1 MRRMH
6 IIYLYQFFSTRK
18 DVGHTRAYEFA
29 KQFVA
34 QGHRV
39 TVVTSG
45 AKADMTGAVETDTL
59 DGIEIVKLRTGY
71 SNYIAG
77 NALSYL
83 DRSKVFLDFLAK
95 STWYCLHAKSLDRAD
110 VLYATSPP
118 LTIGVPALLVSL
130 FRRVPLVFEVRDCWP
145 EAPVQL
151 GALRQPLLIWFAR
164 AFERLVYRRAKHVVT
179 LSPGMC
185 EVILATTGADAS
197 EVSVVPNCADL
208 ELFHPGV
215 DGAAVRKSLG
225 VEDRFVCLYFGAM
238 GEANGLFAL
247 LKAFALLQE
256 RGEKRIAAVLCG
268 AGGQRASL
276 EVEARRLNLDNVIFT
291 GPFPKEAMPELVAAA
306 DLCLLHFKNVPIL
319 ATSSPN
325 KLFDALSAGKPVLH
339 NTDGW
344 IRAMLESRKAGFF
357 VSTDDPAT
365 FTDELT
371 RLSQNPDL
379 LRVYGQN
386 ARRLAEAEFD
396 RREQAFKLAGILARA
411 SSREI

>member
-1 MRRMH
+1 MH
-6 IIYLYQFFSTRK
+6 IVYLYQFFSTRK
-18 DVGHTRAYEFA
+18 DIGHTRAYEFA

-39 TVVTSG
+39 TVVTAG
-45 AKADMTGAVETDTL
+45 AKAEMAGAVETETL
-59 DGIEIVKLRTGY
+59 EGIEVVKLRTGY
-71 SNYIAG
+71 RNYLAG

-95 STWYCLHAKSLDRAD
+95 STWYCLRAKSLDEAD

-118 LTIGVPALLVSL
+118 LTIGVPALLVSFL
-130 FRRVPLVFEVRDCWP
+130 RRVPMVFEVRDCWP
-145 EAPVQL
+145 EAAVQL
-151 GALRQPLLIWFAR
+151 GALRQPLLIWLAR

-179 LSPGMC
+179 LSPGMLA
-185 EVILATTGADAS
+185 VIVATTGTNAS
-197 EVSVVPNCADL
+197 KVSVVPNCADL

-215 DGAAVRKSLG
+215 DGAAVRKNLG

-247 LKAFALLQE
+247 LRAFALLQK
-256 RGEKRIAAVLCG
+256 RGEKRITAVFCG
-268 AGGQRASL
+268 AGRQRASL
-276 EVEARRLNLDNVIFT
+276 EAEARRLDLGNVIFT

-344 IRAMLESRKAGFF
+344 IRATLESHRAGFF

-365 FTDELT
+365 FADELT

-379 LRVYGQN
+379 LRAYGRN
-386 ARRLAEAEFD
+386 ARTLAEMEFD
-396 RREQAFKLAGILARA
+396 RREQGRKLAGILAAAARQP
-411 SSREI
+411 EGHD

>member
-6 IIYLYQFFSTRK
+6 IVYLYQFFSTRK
-18 DVGHTRAYEFA
+18 DIGHTRAYEFA

-34 QGHRV
+34 QGHWV
-39 TVVTSG
+39 TVVTAG
-45 AKADMTGAVETDTL
+45 AKADMTGAVETETL
-59 DGIEIVKLRTGY
+59 EGIEVVKLRTGY
-71 SNYIAG
+71 SNYLAG

-83 DRSKVFLDFLAK
+83 DRSKVFLDFLLK
-95 STWYCLHAKSLDRAD
+95 STWYCLRAKSLDEAD

-118 LTIGVPALLVSL
+118 LTIGVPALLVSF

-151 GALRQPLLIWFAR
+151 GALRQPLFIWLAR
-164 AFERLVYRRAKHVVT
+164 AFERLVYRRAEHVVT
-179 LSPGMC
+179 LSPGMR
-185 EVILATTGADAS
+185 EVIVTTTGTDAAK
-197 EVSVVPNCADL
+197 VSVVPNCADL
-208 ELFHPGV
+208 KLFHPGV
-215 DGAAVRKSLG
+215 DGAAVRKNLG

-238 GEANGLFAL
+238 GEANGLSAL
-247 LKAFALLQE
+247 LGAFALIQE
-256 RGEKRIAAVLCG
+256 RDESIVAVFCG
-268 AGGQRASL
+268 AGRQRASL
-276 EVEARRLNLDNVIFT
+276 EAEARRLNLDNVIFT

-344 IRAMLESRKAGFF
+344 IRAMLESDKAGFF

-365 FTDELT
+365 FADELT
-371 RLSQNPDL
+371 RLSQNRDL
-379 LRVYGQN
+379 LHAYGQN
-386 ARRLAEAEFD
+386 ARTLAEMKFD
-396 RREQAFKLAGILARA
+396 RREQGRKLAEVLAAAAR
-411 SSREI
+411 